1 MDNDEN
7 DNDVNEYSVVDQEQ
21 GYMLSFI
28 KKSRDN
34 QQIIK
39 SNNQIRTN
47 YLSKLAYEKLWL
59 TKQSR
64 PDSH

>member
-47 YLSKLAYEKLWL
+47 YLSNLAYEKLWL